1 MFLSVS
7 KAFASGE
14 RISER
19 DKLKSCQWFCRT
31 QLLEGFTDPRATFGI
46 DTQKGIMA
54 VCGSRTHIGHFVGNI
69 TARHLQY
76 SSSIK
81 SCAVSFNKRGFQNVR
96 NANISLRSKGQP
108 NNFMFYQYFT
118 TNVAKRRSNL
128 NPHEGF
134 RNLSQ
139 ECFSSGTAATS
150 NVSSDNSKGTEQ
162 VVDVVNSPEAKIPLK
177 LNSGSFYLP
186 HPAKAKTGG
195 EDAHFICTLT
205 PAIGVAD
212 GVGGWADLGI
222 DAGLYARE
230 LMSHSLTA
238 IQEEPKGSVDLIRVL
253 EKAYMGTTAK
263 GSCTA
268 CIVALTDGGLY
279 AVNLGDSGFM
289 LVRNGCAAFK
299 SPAQQHG
306 FNFPYQ
312 LDCNNAGDSPS
323 SAMVFKITAAPGDIL
338 ILGTD
343 GLFDNL
349 YDEDINVVVFEA
361 TEAGLEPQMTAQRI
375 AELAQLRA
383 MDHTKSSPFSDG
395 AREAGFDFHGG
406 KLDDITVVVSYI
418 TE

>member
-1 MFLSVS
+1 
-7 KAFASGE
+7 
-14 RISER
+14 
-19 DKLKSCQWFCRT
+19 
-31 QLLEGFTDPRATFGI
+31 
-46 DTQKGIMA
+46 MA
-54 VCGSRTHIGHFVGNI
+54 ICGSRTHIGHFVGNL
-69 TARHLQY
+69 TAMRLHY
-76 SSSIK
+76 SSSAK
-81 SCAVSFNKRGFQNVR
+81 SSAVFYNKRGFQNVCK
-96 NANISLRSKGQP
+96 ANISLRSKKRP
-108 NNFMFYQYFT
+108 NNLMFSQYFT
-118 TNVAKRRSNL
+118 TDAARRRSDL
-128 NPHEGF
+128 NPHKRFGLEGF
-134 RNLSQ
+134 PNLSL
-139 ECFSSGTAATS
+139 ECFSSGTASAS
-150 NVSSDNSKGTEQ
+150 NVSSDNSKDTEQ
-162 VVDVVNSPEAKIPLK
+162 VVDVVDSSEAKIHLK

-230 LMSHSLTA
+230 LMSHSLNA
-238 IQEEPKGSVDLIRVL
+238 LQEEPKGSVDLIRVL
-253 EKAYMGTTAK
+253 EKAYVRTKAK

-268 CIVALTDGGLY
+268 CIVALIDEGLY
-279 AVNLGDSGFM
+279 AVNLGDSGFI

-312 LDCNNAGDSPS
+312 LDCNKAGDSPS
-323 SAMVFKITAAPGDIL
+323 SAMVFKVTVERGDVL
-338 ILGTD
+338 IVGTD

-349 YDEDINVVVFEA
+349 YDEDISGVVLQA
-361 TEAGLEPQMTAQRI
+361 MEAGLGPRVTAQRI
-375 AELAQLRA
+375 AELAQQRA

-395 AREAGFDFHGG
+395 AREAGFDYHGG

>member
-1 MFLSVS
+1 
-7 KAFASGE
+7 
-14 RISER
+14 
-19 DKLKSCQWFCRT
+19 
-31 QLLEGFTDPRATFGI
+31 
-46 DTQKGIMA
+46 MA
-54 VCGSRTHIGHFVGNI
+54 ICGSRNIGHFIGNI
-69 TARHLQY
+69 TARRLQY
-76 SSSIK
+76 SLSVK
-81 SCAVSFNKRGFQNVR
+81 SCAISYNKRGFQNVSK
-96 NANISLRSKGQP
+96 ANISLGSKGRS
-108 NNFMFYQYFT
+108 NNLMLNQYFT

-128 NPHEGF
+128 NPHKGFGLEGF

-139 ECFSSGTAATS
+139 ECFSSDT
-150 NVSSDNSKGTEQ
+150 SKGMEQ
-162 VVDVVNSPEAKIPLK
+162 VVDVADSSSEGKIPLK

-205 PAIGVAD
+205 QAIGVAD

-230 LMSHSLTA
+230 LMSHSLAA
-238 IQEEPKGSVDLIRVL
+238 IQEEPKGSIDLIRAL
-253 EKAYMGTTAK
+253 EKAYVRTKAK
-263 GSCTA
+263 GSSTA
-268 CIVALTDGGLY
+268 CIVSLVDGGLY

-323 SAMVFKITAAPGDIL
+323 SAMVFKVTAAPGDVL
-338 ILGTD
+338 IVGTD

-349 YDEDINVVVFEA
+349 FDDDISGVVIQAMESSL
-361 TEAGLEPQMTAQRI
+361 GPQMTAQRI
-375 AELAQLRA
+375 AELAQQRA
-383 MDHTKSSPFSDG
+383 MDQTRSSPFSDG
-395 AREAGFDFHGG
+395 AREAGFEYNGG

-418 TE
+418 NE

>member
-1 MFLSVS
+1 ML
-7 KAFASGE
+7 
-14 RISER
+14 
-19 DKLKSCQWFCRT
+19 
-31 QLLEGFTDPRATFGI
+31 
-46 DTQKGIMA
+46 
-54 VCGSRTHIGHFVGNI
+54 
-69 TARHLQY
+69 
-76 SSSIK
+76 
-81 SCAVSFNKRGFQNVR
+81 
-96 NANISLRSKGQP
+96 
-108 NNFMFYQYFT
+108 YQYFT
-118 TNVAKRRSNL
+118 TNVAKRRGDL
-128 NPHEGF
+128 NQYKGIGLETF

-139 ECFSSGTAATS
+139 ECFSSGTASAS

-162 VVDVVNSPEAKIPLK
+162 VVDVVDSSEAKIPLK

-205 PAIGVAD
+205 QATGVAD

-230 LMSHSLTA
+230 LMSHSLAA
-238 IQEEPKGSVDLIRVL
+238 IQEEPKGSIDLIRAL
-253 EKAYMGTTAK
+253 EKAYVRTKAK
-263 GSCTA
+263 GSSTA
-268 CIVALTDGGLY
+268 CIVSLTDGVLY

-289 LVRNGCAAFK
+289 LVKDGCAAFK

-323 SAMVFKITAAPGDIL
+323 SAMVFKIIVAPGDVL
-338 ILGTD
+338 IVGTD

-349 YDEDINVVVFEA
+349 YDEDISGVVIQA
-361 TEAGLEPQMTAQRI
+361 MEAGLGPQMTAQKI
-375 AELAQLRA
+375 AELAQQRA

-395 AREAGFDFHGG
+395 AREAGFEYHGG

>member
-1 MFLSVS
+1 
-7 KAFASGE
+7 
-14 RISER
+14 
-19 DKLKSCQWFCRT
+19 
-31 QLLEGFTDPRATFGI
+31 
-46 DTQKGIMA
+46 MA
-54 VCGSRTHIGHFVGNI
+54 VCGSRTHIGHFVGNM
-69 TARHLQY
+69 TARRLQC
-76 SSSIK
+76 SLSVK
-81 SCAVSFNKRGFQNVR
+81 SCTVSYNKRGFQNVSK
-96 NANISLRSKGQP
+96 ANISLGNNGWP
-108 NNFMFYQYFT
+108 NNFMLYQYFT
-118 TNVAKRRSNL
+118 TNVAKRRTNL
-128 NPHEGF
+128 NPHKGFGLEGF
-134 RNLSQ
+134 RNLSH
-139 ECFSSGTAATS
+139 ECFFSGTASAS

-162 VVDVVNSPEAKIPLK
+162 VVDVVNSSEARISLQ

-230 LMSHSLTA
+230 LMSHSLSA
-238 IQEEPKGSVDLIRVL
+238 IQDEPKGSVDLIRVL
-253 EKAYMGTTAK
+253 EKAYVRTKAK
-263 GSCTA
+263 GSSTA
-268 CIVALTDGGLY
+268 CMVALTEGGLY

-299 SPAQQHG
+299 SPSQQHG

-323 SAMVFKITAAPGDIL
+323 SAMVFNITVVPGDVL
-338 ILGTD
+338 IVGTD

-349 YDEDINVVVFEA
+349 YDEDISGVVFQA
-361 TEAGLEPQMTAQRI
+361 MEAGLGPQMTAQRI

-395 AREAGFDFHGG
+395 AREAGFDYHGG

>member
-1 MFLSVS
+1 
-7 KAFASGE
+7 
-14 RISER
+14 
-19 DKLKSCQWFCRT
+19 
-31 QLLEGFTDPRATFGI
+31 
-46 DTQKGIMA
+46 MA
-54 VCGSRTHIGHFVGNI
+54 ICGSRTHIGHFVGNM
-69 TARHLQY
+69 TARRLQY
-76 SSSIK
+76 SLSVK
-81 SCAVSFNKRGFQNVR
+81 SCGVSYNKRGFQDVSKT
-96 NANISLRSKGQP
+96 NISLGNKGRH
-108 NNFMFYQYFT
+108 NNFMICQYFMRS
-118 TNVAKRRSNL
+118 VAKRRSNL
-128 NPHEGF
+128 NPHKNF

-139 ECFSSGTAATS
+139 ECFSSGTASAS
-150 NVSSDNSKGTEQ
+150 DVSSDNSKGMEQ
-162 VVDVVNSPEAKIPLK
+162 VVDVVDSSEAKIPLT

-186 HPAKAKTGG
+186 HPAKEKTGG

-230 LMSHSLTA
+230 LMSRSLTA

-263 GSCTA
+263 GSSTA

-299 SPAQQHG
+299 SPSQQHG

-323 SAMVFKITAAPGDIL
+323 SAMVFKISVAPGDVL
-338 ILGTD
+338 IVGTD

-349 YDEDINVVVFEA
+349 YDEDISVVVFEA
-361 TEAGLEPQMTAQRI
+361 MEAGLGPQMTAQRI

-383 MDHTKSSPFSDG
+383 MDQTKSSPFSDG
-395 AREAGFDFHGG
+395 AREAGFEYHGG

-418 TE
+418 ME